1 MNCCEQDVRSRKHWD
16 KVSSPWSKIRST
28 ANQMSVEPMQ
38 QIAEWL
44 EKRGLGQYAQRFAE
58 NDIDPSVLRDLTD
71 HDLEKIGVSLG
82 HRRKMLRA
90 IAELDEVG
98 PRPAPAPRAEA
109 ERRQLTVM
117 FADLVG
123 STALSTRLD
132 PEDLREIIGAY
143 HRCCAEQIEKF
154 GGFVARY
161 MGDGVLAYFGYP
173 RADEDDAE
181 RAVCAGLA
189 LVAAVAGLDAGPE
202 ARLRVRVGIAT
213 GLVIVG
219 DLIGE
224 GASQEHG
231 VVGETANL
239 ASRLQALAEPNT
251 VVIDGS
257 TRRLVGGL
265 FEYLALG
272 SMSITGFS
280 DPVPVW
286 RVVGA
291 SAVDSRFEALRVA
304 RTPLL
309 GRDEEIEL
317 LMRRWQQIKRG
328 DGSVVL
334 ISGEAGIGKSRL
346 AETVVERLSDDP
358 HTRLRRFCSPH
369 HQDSALFPTISQLER
384 AAEFRRDDTDQQ
396 RLDKLEALFVEAS
409 ADLSEAVPLIADL
422 LSVPVGNR
430 YPPLSLTPQK
440 RKEKTLGVL
449 LAQLEGLAA
458 RRPVLMVFEDVHWI
472 DPSSLDLLDLI
483 VDRVATLRVLLIITF
498 RPEFAAAWIGRSHV
512 TLISLSRLPRQQRAE
527 MIMRVTGGKALPQEI
542 AEHIIDRTDGVP
554 LFIEELT
561 KAVIE
566 SGMLTD
572 AGDHF
577 DARGPV
583 PRLAIPTSLQAS
595 LLARLDRLAPVR
607 EMAQIG
613 AALGRSFSHELISA
627 VAAMP
632 QRQVDGGLA
641 QLVGAELVFQ
651 RGTPPDAEYTF
662 KHALVQDAA
671 YSTLLRGRRRQIH
684 ARIATT
690 LESQFPEIVATQ
702 PQLMAHHCTEAGF
715 NEKAVSY
722 RLKSGQQAVARSAMT
737 EAVSQLQRGLELLAN
752 MPEESRPVQHE
763 LDLQIALGRALMAT
777 SGYSAP
783 VVADTLVRAR
793 ALAERF
799 DRPDRLAPLLYFQW
813 GFHMVRAEHELAVSL
828 AEQMEKL
835 GQTRKDQTTLLL
847 GHYIHGASCY
857 FRGEFATARALLELC
872 DGLRDPAA
880 RAICAAIAVADPHAA
895 SLGHLALTLAL
906 LGHLDQGRAR
916 VDEALSEARR
926 LDHPFTVAF
935 VLSKVCAV
943 EAAAGLP
950 HDARRHAE
958 ELEALSNEHGFPL
971 WLGLGLLQQGR
982 SLTTLGQ
989 AQDGLVVLARGL
1001 SVLRA
1006 AGAVVHTP
1014 LALCFLAEAHTKVG
1028 HLQEGQNCLVEAAQL
1043 IETTD
1048 ERSSEAELHRLR
1060 GDLMNARGDHAA
1072 AEQNYHRA
1080 LAVAK
1085 RQSTKTLELRA
1096 ATSLARLRRDQ
1107 GKCTEAHDLLAL
1119 VYGSFTEGFDTTVLR
1134 DAKAL
1139 LDRLA

>member
-1 MNCCEQDVRSRKHWD
+1 
-16 KVSSPWSKIRST
+16 
-28 ANQMSVEPMQ
+28 MQ

-44 EKRGLGQYAQRFAE
+44 DTLGLGQYAQRFAE
-58 NDIDPSVLRDLTD
+58 NDIDPSVLRELTD
-71 HDLEKIGVSLG
+71 NDLEKLGVSLG
-82 HRRKMLRA
+82 HRKKMLRA
-90 IAELDEVG
+90 IAEISETG
-98 PRPAPAPRAEA
+98 RRPVRTPWTSA

-143 HRCCAEQIEKF
+143 HRCCAQQIEKF

-181 RAVCAGLA
+181 RAVGAGLA
-189 LVAAVAGLDAGPE
+189 LVAAVTGLDAGQGV
-202 ARLRVRVGIAT
+202 RLRARIGIAT

-219 DLIGE
+219 DLIGD
-224 GASQEHG
+224 GPSQQCE

-239 ASRLQALAEPNT
+239 ASRLQALAEPDT

-257 TRRLVGGL
+257 TRRLIGGL
-265 FEYLALG
+265 FEYFALG
-272 SMSITGFS
+272 SVSIKGFR

-286 RVVGA
+286 RVIGA

-317 LMRRWQQIKRG
+317 IMRRWQQAKRG

-334 ISGEAGIGKSRL
+334 ISGEPGIGKSRL
-346 AETVVERLSDDP
+346 AETAVERLSDDP
-358 HTRLRRFCSPH
+358 HIRLRRFCSPH

-384 AAEFRRDDTDQQ
+384 AAGFRRDDTDQQ
-396 RLDKLEALFVEAS
+396 RLDKLEALLTEAN

-422 LSVPVGNR
+422 LSVPTGDS

-440 RKEKTLGVL
+440 RKEKTLQVL
-449 LAQLEGLAA
+449 LAQLEGLAT

-472 DPSSLDLLDLI
+472 DPTSLDLLDLV

-498 RPEFAAAWIGRSHV
+498 RPELAPPWTGRSHV
-512 TLISLSRLPRQQRAE
+512 TSMSLSRLSRPQRAE
-527 MIMRVTGGKALPQEI
+527 MIMQVTGGKALPQEI
-542 AEHIIDRTDGVP
+542 AEQIIDRTDGVP

-561 KAVIE
+561 KAVID
-566 SGMLTD
+566 SGILAD
-572 AGDHF
+572 AGDRF
-577 DARGPV
+577 DAREPV
-583 PRLAIPTSLQAS
+583 PRLAIPTSLHAS
-595 LLARLDRLAPVR
+595 LLARFDRLAPVR
-607 EMAQIG
+607 ELAQIG

-632 QRQVDGGLA
+632 QQQVDGALT
-641 QLVGAELVFQ
+641 QLVRAELVFQ
-651 RGTPPDAEYTF
+651 RGIPPDAEYTF

-671 YSTLLRGRRRQIH
+671 YSTMLRGRRQHIH
-684 ARIATT
+684 ARVATT
-690 LESQFPEIVATQ
+690 LESQFPEIAAAQ
-702 PQLMAHHCTEAGF
+702 PQLMAYHCAEAAF
-715 NEKAVSY
+715 NDKAVGY
-722 RLKSGQQAVARSAMT
+722 RLKAGQQAVARSAMT
-737 EAVSQLQRGLELLAN
+737 EAVAQLQRGLELLAN

-763 LDLQIALGRALMAT
+763 LDLQIALGRALLAAR
-777 SGYSAP
+777 GYSAP
-783 VVADTLVRAR
+783 AVADTLDRAR

-813 GFHMVRAEHELAVSL
+813 GFHSVRAEHKLAVSL

-835 GQTRKDQTTLLL
+835 GDTRNDRATLLL
-847 GHYIHGASCY
+847 GRYIHGASCY
-857 FRGEFATARALLELC
+857 YRGEFVTARGLLELC

-880 RAICAAIAVADPHAA
+880 RATCAAIAVADPHAA
-895 SLGHLALTLAL
+895 SQAHLAVTLAL
-906 LGHLDQGRAR
+906 LGHIDQGRAR
-916 VDEALSEARR
+916 VDEALMEARS

-950 HDARRHAE
+950 LDALRHAE
-958 ELEALSNEHGFPL
+958 ELLSLSNEHGFPL
-971 WLGLGLLQQGR
+971 WLGLGLLQRGR
-982 SLTTLGQ
+982 SLTALGQ
-989 AQDGLVVLARGL
+989 AQDGIPLLAKGL
-1001 SVLRA
+1001 SVLRG

-1014 LALCFLAEAHTKVG
+1014 RALCFLAEAHAKVG
-1028 HLQEGQNCLVEAAQL
+1028 NLQEGRNCLVEAAQL
-1043 IETTD
+1043 IETTE
-1048 ERSSEAELHRLR
+1048 ERSSEAELYRLR
-1060 GDLMNARGDHAA
+1060 GDMVNARGNQAA

-1085 RQSTKTLELRA
+1085 RQSAKTFGLRA
-1096 ATSLARLRRDQ
+1096 ATSLARLWRNQ
-1107 GKCTEAHDLLAL
+1107 GKCMEAHDVLAPS
-1119 VYGSFTEGFDTTVLR
+1119 YGSFTEGFDTPVLR
-1134 DAKAL
+1134 DARAL
-1139 LDRLA
+1139 LNQLA